1 MNIGEIL
8 LLGAA
13 GLLAGAL
20 NAVAGGGSF
29 ITFPALVHSGLNSIL
44 ANTTS
49 SVALWP
55 ASIASVVAYRQE
67 LASQRP
73 LLLRLGAA
81 SIAGSLL
88 GAGLLLWI
96 SPRTFDHLVP
106 WLLLLAT
113 LLFAFSGRITQA
125 LQQRPDR
132 PPPSLAS
139 FTLGQFAVAIY
150 GGFFGGGMGIM
161 MLAMMSLYSRDS
173 LHRMN
178 LKTAVGAYEFGR
190 SGQIGASCILGIA
203 MGEANANG
211 QRRRS
216 SSCSAVQTMS
226 SVCSSLGSGKRC
238 RWGNWRTSSKGV
250 PDAFR
255 AMVALD

>member
-1 MNIGEIL
+1 MNSSDLL
-8 LLGAA
+8 LLGGA

-113 LLFAFSGRITQA
+113 LLFALSGRITQA
-125 LQQRPDR
+125 LQQRPNR
-132 PPPSLAS
+132 PAPSLAS
-139 FTLGQFAVAIY
+139 FTFGQFAVAIY

-178 LKTAVGAYEFGR
+178 ALKTALTTLINGTAVLAFVL
-190 SGQIGASCILGIA
+190 SGQIALQQGLLVGVGGLLGGYGGARLA
-203 MGEANANG
+203 
-211 QRRRS
+211 RRV
-216 SSCSAVQTMS
+216 SAARLKQVVVIFGLLLT
-226 SVCSSLGSGKRC
+226 VHFF
-238 RWGNWRTSSKGV
+238 SKTY
-250 PDAFR
+250 
-255 AMVALD
+255 L

>member
-1 MNIGEIL
+1 MNSSDLL
-8 LLGAA
+8 LLGGA

-113 LLFAFSGRITQA
+113 LLFAFSGRINQA

-178 LKTAVGAYEFGR
+178 ALKTALTTLINGTAVLAFVL
-190 SGQIGASCILGIA
+190 SGQIALQQGLLVGIGGLLGGYGGARLA
-203 MGEANANG
+203 
-211 QRRRS
+211 RRV
-216 SSCSAVQTMS
+216 SAARLKQVVVIFGLLLT
-226 SVCSSLGSGKRC
+226 VHFF
-238 RWGNWRTSSKGV
+238 SKTY
-250 PDAFR
+250 
-255 AMVALD
+255 L

>member
-1 MNIGEIL
+1 MNSSDLL
-8 LLGAA
+8 LLGGA

-113 LLFAFSGRITQA
+113 LLFALSGRITQA
-125 LQQRPDR
+125 LQQRPNR
-132 PPPSLAS
+132 PAPSLAS
-139 FTLGQFAVAIY
+139 FTFGQFAVAIY

-178 LKTAVGAYEFGR
+178 ALKTALTTLINGTAVLAFVL
-190 SGQIGASCILGIA
+190 SGQIALRQGLLVGLGGLIGGYAGARLA
-203 MGEANANG
+203 
-211 QRRRS
+211 RRV
-216 SSCSAVQTMS
+216 SAARLKQVVVIFGLLLT
-226 SVCSSLGSGKRC
+226 VHFF
-238 RWGNWRTSSKGV
+238 SKTY
-250 PDAFR
+250 
-255 AMVALD
+255 L

>member
-1 MNIGEIL
+1 MNSSDLL
-8 LLGAA
+8 LLGGA

-113 LLFAFSGRITQA
+113 LLFAFSGRINQA

-178 LKTAVGAYEFGR
+178 ALKTALATLINGTAVLAFVL
-190 SGQIGASCILGIA
+190 SGQIALQQGLLVGVGGLIGGYGGARLA
-203 MGEANANG
+203 
-211 QRRRS
+211 RRV
-216 SSCSAVQTMS
+216 SAARLKQ
-226 SVCSSLGSGKRC
+226 SVVIFGLLL
-238 RWGNWRTSSKGV
+238 TVHFFSKTY
-250 PDAFR
+250 
-255 AMVALD
+255 L

>member
-1 MNIGEIL
+1 MNSSDLL
-8 LLGAA
+8 LLGGA

-139 FTLGQFAVAIY
+139 FTLGQFVVAIY

-178 LKTAVGAYEFGR
+178 ALKTALTTLINGTAVLAFVL
-190 SGQIGASCILGIA
+190 SGQIALQQGLLVGLGGLLGGYSGARLA
-203 MGEANANG
+203 
-211 QRRRS
+211 RRV
-216 SSCSAVQTMS
+216 SAARLKQVVVIFGLLLT
-226 SVCSSLGSGKRC
+226 VHFF
-238 RWGNWRTSSKGV
+238 SKTY
-250 PDAFR
+250 
-255 AMVALD
+255 L

>member
-1 MNIGEIL
+1 MNSSDLL
-8 LLGAA
+8 LLGGA

-139 FTLGQFAVAIY
+139 FTFGQFAVAIY

-178 LKTAVGAYEFGR
+178 ALKTALTTLINGTAVLAFVL
-190 SGQIGASCILGIA
+190 SGQIALQQGLLVGIGGLLGGYGGARLA
-203 MGEANANG
+203 
-211 QRRRS
+211 RRV
-216 SSCSAVQTMS
+216 SAARLKQVVVIFGLLLT
-226 SVCSSLGSGKRC
+226 VHFF
-238 RWGNWRTSSKGV
+238 SKTY
-250 PDAFR
+250 
-255 AMVALD
+255 L

>member
-1 MNIGEIL
+1 MNSSEIL
-8 LLGAA
+8 LLGGA

-178 LKTAVGAYEFGR
+178 ALKTALTTLINGTAVLAFVL
-190 SGQIGASCILGIA
+190 SGQIALRQGLLVGLGGLIGGYAGARLA
-203 MGEANANG
+203 
-211 QRRRS
+211 RRV
-216 SSCSAVQTMS
+216 SAARLKQVVVIFGLLLT
-226 SVCSSLGSGKRC
+226 VHFF
-238 RWGNWRTSSKGV
+238 SKTY
-250 PDAFR
+250 
-255 AMVALD
+255 L

>member
-1 MNIGEIL
+1 MNSSDLL
-8 LLGAA
+8 LLGGA

-178 LKTAVGAYEFGR
+178 ALKTALTTLINGTAVLAFVL
-190 SGQIGASCILGIA
+190 SGQIALQQGLLVGVGGLLGGYGGARLA
-203 MGEANANG
+203 
-211 QRRRS
+211 RRV
-216 SSCSAVQTMS
+216 SAARLKQVVVIFGLLLT
-226 SVCSSLGSGKRC
+226 VHFF
-238 RWGNWRTSSKGV
+238 SKTY
-250 PDAFR
+250 
-255 AMVALD
+255 L

>member
-1 MNIGEIL
+1 MNSSDLL
-8 LLGAA
+8 LLGGA

-132 PPPSLAS
+132 PPPSLTS
-139 FTLGQFAVAIY
+139 FTFGQFAVAIY

-178 LKTAVGAYEFGR
+178 ALKTALTTLINGTAVLAFVL
-190 SGQIGASCILGIA
+190 SGQIALQHGLLVGLGGLIGGYGGARLA
-203 MGEANANG
+203 
-211 QRRRS
+211 RRV
-216 SSCSAVQTMS
+216 SAARLKQVVVIFGLLLT
-226 SVCSSLGSGKRC
+226 VHFF
-238 RWGNWRTSSKGV
+238 SKTY
-250 PDAFR
+250 
-255 AMVALD
+255 L

>member
-1 MNIGEIL
+1 MTSSEIL
-8 LLGAA
+8 LLGGA

-81 SIAGSLL
+81 SIGGSLL

-113 LLFAFSGRITQA
+113 LLFAFSGQITQA

-139 FTLGQFAVAIY
+139 FTLGQVVVAIY

-178 LKTAVGAYEFGR
+178 ALKTALTTLINGTAVLAFVL
-190 SGQIGASCILGIA
+190 SGQIALRQGLLVGLGGLIGGYAGARLA
-203 MGEANANG
+203 
-211 QRRRS
+211 RRV
-216 SSCSAVQTMS
+216 SAARLKQVVVIFGLLLT
-226 SVCSSLGSGKRC
+226 VHFF
-238 RWGNWRTSSKGV
+238 SKTY
-250 PDAFR
+250 
-255 AMVALD
+255 L